1 MDNKEFGLQAYL
13 TEARKTAIYTHPD
26 YPLGA
31 LVEEVG
37 EVFGKVS
44 KRGRKAGIPLFQVI
58 DQIKYDEAPD
68 GLREEVEK
76 EMGDVLWQWAVLC
89 NALCMSPNH
98 IAEENLFKLQDRQ
111 QRNVLNGEGDN
122 R

>member
-1 MDNKEFGLQAYL
+1 MPKDLGLCEYQDM
-13 TEARKTAIYTHPD
+13 ARKTAIYTHPD

-31 LVEEVG
+31 LVEEIG
-37 EVFGKVS
+37 EVFGKIS

-58 DQIKYDEAPD
+58 DQIKYDEAHN

-76 EMGDVLWQWAVLC
+76 EMGDVLWQWANLC
-89 NALCMSPNH
+89 YELGFDP
-98 IAEENLFKLQDRQ
+98 AEVARKNIDKLQGRQ
-111 QRNVLNGEGDN
+111 ERGTLEGSGDE

>member
-26 YPLGA
+26 YLLGA

-44 KRGRKAGIPLFQVI
+44 KRGRKAGIPLFKVI
-58 DQIKYDEAPD
+58 YQIKYDEAPD

-76 EMGDVLWQWAVLC
+76 EMGDVLWQWANLC
-89 NALCMSPNH
+89 DELGFDP
-98 IAEENLFKLQDRQ
+98 AEVARKNIDKLKGRQ
-111 QRNVLNGEGDN
+111 ERGTLNGEGDN